1 MPASEAVAG
10 NTRSEP
16 MDVHSKQQ
24 GNVKYDSSIVK
35 LGKTKTVQLGN
46 RMCWVKEPNAI
57 IDKNSIPMWPG
68 LEYALFEEVIAD
80 SCKYRALL

>member
-1 MPASEAVAG
+1 MPASEVLAG
-10 NTRSEP
+10 NTRLDT

-57 IDKNSIPMWPG
+57 IDENSIPMWPG
-68 LEYALFEEVIAD
+68 LEYASFGEVIAD
-80 SCKYRALL
+80 SCKYHALL